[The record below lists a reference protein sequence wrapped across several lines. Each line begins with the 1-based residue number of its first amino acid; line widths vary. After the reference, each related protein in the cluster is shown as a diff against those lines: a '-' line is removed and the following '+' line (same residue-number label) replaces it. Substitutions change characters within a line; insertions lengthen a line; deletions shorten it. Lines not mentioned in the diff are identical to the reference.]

1 MSYIG
6 STLSRSLLLAALL
19 PVFAAGCA
27 ATADDQELDVADDS
41 SEVGLRGQFELLT
54 EADGRYTFTL
64 ESGAGDAL
72 LFSQSYT
79 SRYGALNG
87 LLSVLDNGGLASR
100 YAIETGVDGEY
111 VINLK
116 AGNGQVIASSAPYE
130 IYSHAARGVDA
141 CISAVATYLEHWSQV
156 TGARLEVFEGSD
168 HRFYFRLFSRNGAQV
183 LRSQGYSDEASALNG
198 AFLVAEYG
206 VSPAAYKI
214 NQTTTGYYFN
224 LMAPNNRVIA
234 TSEVYSSLYNAERA
248 RDSVVA
254 LLPTVELL

>member
-6 STLSRSLLLAALL
+6 SNISRSLLLAALL

-27 ATADDQELDVADDS
+27 ADADQAPDVADDS
-41 SEVGLRGQFELLT
+41 SQVGLRGRFDLLS
-54 EADGRYTFTL
+54 EANGQYSFNL
-64 ESGAGDAL
+64 EAGTGEIL
-72 LFSQSYT
+72 LSSQLYT

-100 YAIETGVDGEY
+100 YSIDTGVDGEY
-111 VINLK
+111 TINLK
-116 AGNGQVIASSAPYE
+116 AGNGQVIASSAPYP

-141 CISAVATYLEHWSQV
+141 SISAVATYLEHWDRV
-156 TGARLEVFEGSD
+156 TGARFEVFEGAD
-168 HRFYFRLFSRNGAQV
+168 GRFYFRLFSRNGAQV

-214 NQTTTGYYFN
+214 TQTTTGYYFN

-234 TSEVYSSLYNAERA
+234 TSEIYSSQYNAERA
-248 RDSVVA
+248 RDSIVA